1 MMPYDNAIFNLIISS
16 LVTITIC
23 NFEWFWWQH
32 CVVTLLNTKSFN
44 NHPLD
49 YLYFVTCCV
58 VKMSIYEDAGYDGHK
73 YAFDGEAKFFATML
87 FPRKVVFTIWFKILI
102 QRNKKLGPRVNV
114 CSIQTNVANSKFF
127 VFYQAKLNTQIF
139 FTISFIPSFN
149 YS

>member
-23 NFEWFWWQH
+23 NFEWFWRH
-32 CVVTLLNTKSFN
+32 TLLNITSFN
-44 NHPLD
+44 NHPID

-58 VKMSIYEDAGYDGHK
+58 VKMSIYEDAGDNDHK
-73 YAFDGEAKFFATML
+73 YAYNYEAKFFATML

-102 QRNKKLGPRVNV
+102 QRNKKLGPRVNI

-127 VFYQAKLNTQIF
+127 FFYQAKLNTQIF

>member
-23 NFEWFWWQH
+23 NFEWFWRH
-32 CVVTLLNTKSFN
+32 TLLNITSFN
-44 NHPLD
+44 NHPID

-58 VKMSIYEDAGYDGHK
+58 VKMSIYEDAGDNDHK
-73 YAFDGEAKFFATML
+73 YAYNYEAKFFATML

>member
-23 NFEWFWWQH
+23 NFEWFWRH
-32 CVVTLLNTKSFN
+32 TLLNITSFN
-44 NHPLD
+44 NHPID

-58 VKMSIYEDAGYDGHK
+58 VKMSIYEDAGDNDHK
-73 YAFDGEAKFFATML
+73 YAYNYEAKFFATML

-127 VFYQAKLNTQIF
+127 VFYQAKLNM
-139 FTISFIPSFN
+139 
-149 YS
+149 

>member
-1 MMPYDNAIFNLIISS
+1 MI
-16 LVTITIC
+16 IC
-23 NFEWFWWQH
+23 NFMRWFWYQH
-32 CVVTLLNTKSFN
+32 YAFMSLYAKFFN
-44 NHPLD
+44 NHSINC
-49 YLYFVTCCV
+49 LYFITCYV
-58 VKMSIYEDAGYDGHK
+58 VQMSICQDAEDNGPKYEYD
-73 YAFDGEAKFFATML
+73 DEAKFFARML